1 MGYSPRGVCNQ
12 GLVAFLVVTP
22 SRAGCK
28 LTAIFPAPGLEI
40 FSRACQ
46 SAGWLH
52 MWRPSPIC
60 SSSPL
65 VPNHHTHNGEG
76 RGGFLSAPPLALTF
90 APFIKTGFAKILS
103 SFVISFNLPGF
114 RCVRVCVKYQL
125 IRLLATRLVYQ
136 LRFVT
141 VTRCFSNFLHYVC

>member
-1 MGYSPRGVCNQ
+1 M
-12 GLVAFLVVTP
+12 AFLVVTP

-28 LTAIFPAPGLEI
+28 LTALFPATGLEI

-103 SFVISFNLPGF
+103 SFVIFFQLAGF
-114 RCVRVCVKYQL
+114 SLCACVCQISINSTISYAVSLSTKVCYGYEV
-125 IRLLATRLVYQ
+125 
-136 LRFVT
+136 F
-141 VTRCFSNFLHYVC
+141 